1 MPDGGMAHSGGDSP
15 PRIQRDYRL
24 EMQAK
29 SKRFQSLEVYENLL
43 LTDLSYD
50 KWENK
55 SPGWKEMTQD
65 GCANPQNKEPGAAGT
80 ALKEKTEEAGCP
92 RPTSKLVRGHGNAER
107 VRAGTELGT
116 PVKEP
121 RAQNSP
127 LGLWSTDFQQKHQ
140 DDSREKKVFSTS
152 VGTNG
157 CCNNAPNKHHPMF
170 KIQLEMHWSAP

>member
-1 MPDGGMAHSGGDSP
+1 MAHSGGDSP

-80 ALKEKTEEAGCP
+80 ALKEKTGGGLSPPHVKARARPRQRREGTRWHGAGHARQRTASP
-92 RPTSKLVRGHGNAER
+92 EFA
-107 VRAGTELGT
+107 LGFM
-116 PVKEP
+116 V
-121 RAQNSP
+121 N
-127 LGLWSTDFQQKHQ
+127 
-140 DDSREKKVFSTS
+140 
-152 VGTNG
+152 
-157 CCNNAPNKHHPMF
+157 
-170 KIQLEMHWSAP
+170 